1 MELSQ
6 LAEGL
11 VRIDRGEDTFLG
23 IATYIPTNRFAV
35 TKLTGMER
43 SDGTI
48 VRDST
53 RESWRISGFTQH
65 GNQLY
70 LYGDYVEG
78 RTLSEVLQ
86 YSADGFLPYL
96 SRLTRALETLAAHDA
111 PMPIIHTR
119 SIIFLDGGGVLFLPP
134 ELVEAM
140 TGYQSLEDRYRF
152 YQIYRHPDLDAGQ
165 NLSYAV
171 AVLAF
176 QSLTGRAPFEET
188 NEEEL
193 TERMRSGLV
202 TSPRYIVPEISED
215 VAARLRASLADP
227 EGKLPSIAEW
237 TDIFQTWIREGTHR
251 EITDEE
257 RRELLDYAEAEQRG
271 MERTYR
277 RREHLRKNWRR
288 YVGISLLAV
297 LIGTIPA
304 TILYRSFEPR
314 STAGFDPAEV
324 VRAYYYGMNELDHER
339 MDDATV
345 DGAGNTD
352 IREVTT
358 MFVVSRMRTA
368 VEMESNI
375 IDARDWYADGK
386 PEIPQGKS
394 VYGVANL
401 RLEALRPPAEGE
413 HAFRVTYEKW
423 YPTGMSRE
431 SGGEGIL
438 VGFERV
444 DRVFLRQSRGDWVI
458 YDLQR
463 LEDRTME
470 RRNTDGTLIEET
482 SQMPAPGILRTAKR

>member
-1 MELSQ
+1 
-6 LAEGL
+6 
-11 VRIDRGEDTFLG
+11 
-23 IATYIPTNRFAV
+23 
-35 TKLTGMER
+35 MER

-48 VRDST
+48 VTDDGLVPWHIT
-53 RESWRISGFTQH
+53 GFTQH
-65 GNQLY
+65 GNRLY

-78 RTLSEVLQ
+78 HTLSEVLQ

-96 SRLTRALETLAAHDA
+96 SRLTRALETLADRGA
-111 PMPIIHTR
+111 PTPAIHTR

-140 TGYQSLEDRYRF
+140 TGYQSHEDRYFF
-152 YQIYRHPDLDAGQ
+152 YQIYRHPDLTPEQ
-165 NLSYAV
+165 NLSYAL

-176 QSLTGRAPFEET
+176 QSLTGRTPFDETDEEQ
-188 NEEEL
+188 L
-193 TERMRSGLV
+193 VERMRSGLV
-202 TSPRYIVPEISED
+202 TSPRYIVPEITEEVS
-215 VAARLRASLADP
+215 ARLRSSLADP
-227 EGKLPSIAEW
+227 EGKLPSIREW
-237 TDIFQTWIREGTHR
+237 ADIFQSWIQQGTHR
-251 EITDEE
+251 EITGEE
-257 RRELLDYAEAEQRG
+257 RRELIASAEAEHRG

-277 RREHLRKNWRR
+277 RREHLRNNWRR
-288 YVGISLLAV
+288 YVGITLLAV

-314 STAGFDPAEV
+314 RTAGFEPAEV
-324 VRAYYYGMNELDHER
+324 VRAYYYGMNELDHEL

-345 DGAGNTD
+345 DGAGDTD

-368 VEMESNI
+368 VELESSL
-375 IDARDWYADGK
+375 IDAREWYAEGQPTI
-386 PEIPQGKS
+386 PEGKS

-444 DRVFLRQSRGDWVI
+444 DRVYLRESRGDWVI
-458 YDLQR
+458 YELQR

-470 RRNTDGTLIEET
+470 RRNTDGTLIDGQNGE
-482 SQMPAPGILRTAKR
+482 QG